1 MYMAIRYIIVC
12 LLLVSCA
19 QVKPLE
25 GGPVD
30 MDAPV
35 PYGIAP
41 KNGTVNFSGHAF
53 AITFNEY
60 VKLNNPI
67 QSIQI
72 IPNDAKIKSE
82 LKDKTLLLYWEEDL
96 RENTTYSIFLNK
108 AIKDI
113 SESNDSIMQIV
124 FSTGP
129 FIDSLSYSTFVLDAK
144 DGNPRKN
151 VVVGLFDHPDSIRP
165 IYYAQTDTE
174 GKAVFS
180 YLKEGDY
187 YVRAFDDASKQGKIG
202 KNDGVAFKEEAI
214 RLSENLVDSSAL
226 KMFVPLSKPK
236 VTTFQYISPGSFVV
250 GANRSM
256 ENAIFKLNDTLVS
269 QNNIKYYEKD
279 SVLILSRPAEMAPVL
294 LSVSTE
300 SWQDS
305 SRLRIARTRN
315 KTFSVLSETKDYFV
329 GIPIILSINDQI
341 DAVDTS
347 FITLFNL
354 TDSTT
359 ITDYSFEIKNEN
371 ELSLLLPKF
380 NGDKV
385 RITLKPGAIIATGD
399 WSLTEFTQVYT
410 KRFEKE
416 FGILNVKINQYTAP
430 IVLELLFKNKVIKRE
445 QVQGDKIIRFD
456 FLEPG
461 EYSFR
466 IIVDSNNNGEW
477 DTGSFDEKIQAE
489 AIHLYSKPTKVR
501 ANWEIEVELE
511 PNEK

>member
-1 MYMAIRYIIVC
+1 MAIRYIIAC

-30 MDAPV
+30 VDAPI
-35 PYGIAP
+35 PYGLAP
-41 KNGTVNFSGHAF
+41 KNETVNFSGHAF

-60 VKLNNPI
+60 VKLNNPS
-67 QSIQI
+67 QTIQI

-82 LKDKTLLLYWEEDL
+82 LKDKTLLLYWEEEL
-96 RENTTYSIFLNK
+96 RENTTYSIILNK

-113 SESNDSIMQIV
+113 TESNDSILQIV

-144 DGNPRKN
+144 DGNPKKN
-151 VVVGLFDHPDSIRP
+151 VIVGLFDHPDSIRP
-165 IYYAQTDTE
+165 IYYAQTAAN
-174 GKAVFS
+174 GKAEFS

-187 YVRAFDDASKQGKIG
+187 FVRAFDDASKLGKIG
-202 KNDGVAFKEEAI
+202 KNNAVAFKEEAI
-214 RLSENLVDSSAL
+214 QLSENLVDSSAL
-226 KMFVPLSKPK
+226 RMFIPLAKPK
-236 VTTFQYISPGSFVV
+236 ITTFQYTAPGVFIV

-256 ENAIFKLNDTLVS
+256 ENAVFKLNDTLIP
-269 QNNIKYYEKD
+269 QNKIKYYEKD
-279 SVLILSRPAEMAPVL
+279 SVLILSRPVDVNPTL

-300 SWQDS
+300 DWQDS
-305 SRLRIARTRN
+305 SKLRIIKTKN
-315 KTFSVLSETKDYFV
+315 TTFSVLSEKQDFFV
-329 GIPIILSINDQI
+329 GKPIVLSINDKI
-341 DAVDTS
+341 DGVDTS
-347 FITLFNL
+347 FITIFNT
-354 TDSTT
+354 TDSTV
-359 ITDYSFEIKNEN
+359 IKEYSFEIKNEN
-371 ELSLLLPKF
+371 ELHLLLPDF

-385 RITLKPGAIIATGD
+385 RITLKPGTITATEA
-399 WSLTEFTQVYT
+399 WKMNEYSQLYT

-416 FGILNVKINQYTAP
+416 FGTLNVKVNQYTEP
-430 IVLELLFKNKVIKRE
+430 IVLELLLKNSVIKRE
-445 QVQGDKIIRFD
+445 QVKGDKTIRFD

-466 IIVDSNNNGEW
+466 IIVDSNENGEW
-477 DTGSFDEKIQAE
+477 DTGSFVDKIQPE
-489 AIHLYSKPTKVR
+489 EIHLYSKPTKVR